1 MKRAIKWWP
10 KFNLTSP
17 EKSDFIFGASY
28 GLITIQAYHEL
39 DMMKMAQGKNKTIVG
54 LVICTKR
61 YTWQNFRLRFLRL
74 VNNCVESIYKM

>member
-1 MKRAIKWWP
+1 MFSSEHYILHPINAFHLMKRAIKWWP

-39 DMMKMAQGKNKTIVG
+39 DMMKMAQGKNKTIIG
-54 LVICTKR
+54 L
-61 YTWQNFRLRFLRL
+61 LRAQ
-74 VNNCVESIYKM
+74 VKNTAD

>member
-54 LVICTKR
+54 LVI
-61 YTWQNFRLRFLRL
+61 NRLFAKIHSNVDSGVLGCQRIP
-74 VNNCVESIYKM
+74 EGSY

>member
-39 DMMKMAQGKNKTIVG
+39 DMMKLAQGKNKTIIG
-54 LVICTKR
+54 L
-61 YTWQNFRLRFLRL
+61 LRAQVKNTVCCIFGSSYSDEPDGANQSL
-74 VNNCVESIYKM
+74 